1 MGQTSLLCLKIHYS
15 IGRRRKRLWI
25 LAPFVPKF
33 QFISIF
39 QQKLPNTGK
48 HWNKLEHQH
57 EIGQNLDTHCVKS
70 AKSVRIPENADQK
83 NSEYGHFTPSFSDSL
98 SDTHMLC
105 VLCVQTSPRGLKRNM
120 FRFTLGYDNILK
132 KKDYASKT
140 HTVLFSG
147 KRQKTQIMGNLL
159 GKLHFTDK
167 VINSFTHQKIRKN
180 TVLKNYGL
188 QKKRH
193 AWNQSNRGAFFYHI
207 GWQPSRKLWN
217 ITKYQKYLQKR
228 T

>member
-1 MGQTSLLCLKIHYS
+1 M
-15 IGRRRKRLWI
+15 
-25 LAPFVPKF
+25 PKF

-48 HWNKLEHQH
+48 HWNKLENQH

-70 AKSVRIPENADQK
+70 ATSGRIPENADQK
-83 NSEYGHFTPSFSDSL
+83 NSEYGHFTPSFSNSY
-98 SDTHMLC
+98 SDTHMLF
-105 VLCVQTSPRGLKRNM
+105 VFCVQTSPRGLKKHM

-147 KRQKTQIMGNLL
+147 KRQKTQIMGNLF

-180 TVLKNYGL
+180 TVLKNHGL
-188 QKKRH
+188 QKK
-193 AWNQSNRGAFFYHI
+193 AMLEINRIEGHF
-207 GWQPSRKLWN
+207 S
-217 ITKYQKYLQKR
+217 T

>member
-140 HTVLFSG
+140 RIALFSG
-147 KRQKTQIMGNLL
+147 KRQKTQIMDNLL
-159 GKLHFTDK
+159 GKMHFTDK
-167 VINSFTHQKIRKN
+167 VVNSFTHQKIRKN
-180 TVLKNYGL
+180 TVLKNHGL
-188 QKKRH
+188 QKKTMLKI
-193 AWNQSNRGAFFYHI
+193 NRIEGHF
-207 GWQPSRKLWN
+207 S
-217 ITKYQKYLQKR
+217 T

>member
-1 MGQTSLLCLKIHYS
+1 MLCLKIRYS

-25 LAPFVPKF
+25 LAHFVPKF

-39 QQKLPNTGK
+39 QQKLQSTGK
-48 HWNKLEHQH
+48 HWNKLKHQH
-57 EIGQNLDTHCVKS
+57 EIGQNLDTQCVKS
-70 AKSVRIPENADQK
+70 AKSFQIPENADQK
-83 NSEYGHFTPSFSDSL
+83 NSEYGYFTPSFSNSL

-105 VLCVQTSPRGLKRNM
+105 VLCVQTSPRGLKKHM

-140 HTVLFSG
+140 RIALFSG
-147 KRQKTQIMGNLL
+147 KRQKTQIMDNLL
-159 GKLHFTDK
+159 GKMHFTDK

-180 TVLKNYGL
+180 TVLKNHGL
-188 QKKRH
+188 QKK
-193 AWNQSNRGAFFYHI
+193 AMLKINRIEGHF
-207 GWQPSRKLWN
+207 S
-217 ITKYQKYLQKR
+217 T

>member
-1 MGQTSLLCLKIHYS
+1 MGQTGMLCLKIRYS

-25 LAPFVPKF
+25 LAHFVPRF

-39 QQKLPNTGK
+39 QQKLQNTGK

-70 AKSVRIPENADQK
+70 ATSGRIPENADQK
-83 NSEYGHFTPSFSDSL
+83 NSEYGHFTPSFSNSY
-98 SDTHMLC
+98 SGTHMLFVFC
-105 VLCVQTSPRGLKRNM
+105 VKTSPRGLKKHM

-140 HTVLFSG
+140 HIALFSG
-147 KRQKTQIMGNLL
+147 KRQKTQIMDNLL

-167 VINSFTHQKIRKN
+167 VINSFTHQKIKKN
-180 TVLKNYGL
+180 TVLKNHGL
-188 QKKRH
+188 QKKK
-193 AWNQSNRGAFFYHI
+193 QCLKSME
-207 GWQPSRKLWN
+207 
-217 ITKYQKYLQKR
+217 
-228 T
+228 

>member
-1 MGQTSLLCLKIHYS
+1 MVQTGMLCLKIRYS

-25 LAPFVPKF
+25 LAHFVPKF

-39 QQKLPNTGK
+39 QQILQNTGK

-98 SDTHMLC
+98 SDIHMLC

-140 HTVLFSG
+140 HIVLLSG
-147 KRQKTQIMGNLL
+147 KRQKTQIMDNLL
-159 GKLHFTDK
+159 GR
-167 VINSFTHQKIRKN
+167 KI
-180 TVLKNYGL
+180 
-188 QKKRH
+188 
-193 AWNQSNRGAFFYHI
+193 AFH
-207 GWQPSRKLWN
+207 G
-217 ITKYQKYLQKR
+217 
-228 T
+228 

>member
-1 MGQTSLLCLKIHYS
+1 MGQTSLLCLKIRYS

-25 LAPFVPKF
+25 LAHFVPKF

-48 HWNKLEHQH
+48 HWNKLENQH

-70 AKSVRIPENADQK
+70 ATSGRIPEKADQK
-83 NSEYGHFTPSFSDSL
+83 NSEYGHFTPSFSNSY
-98 SDTHMLC
+98 SDTHMLF
-105 VLCVQTSPRGLKRNM
+105 VFCVQTSPRGLKKHM

-147 KRQKTQIMGNLL
+147 KRQKTQIMGNLF

-180 TVLKNYGL
+180 TVLKNHGL
-188 QKKRH
+188 RKK
-193 AWNQSNRGAFFYHI
+193 AMLEINRIEGHF
-207 GWQPSRKLWN
+207 S
-217 ITKYQKYLQKR
+217 T